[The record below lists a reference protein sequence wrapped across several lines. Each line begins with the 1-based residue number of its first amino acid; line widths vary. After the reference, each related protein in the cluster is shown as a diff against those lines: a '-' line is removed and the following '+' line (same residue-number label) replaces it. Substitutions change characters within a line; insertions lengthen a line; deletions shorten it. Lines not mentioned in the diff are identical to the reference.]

1 MKYFFF
7 YDIILHQK
15 EVMPMLK
22 KDISLLTDDELLD
35 IIFNSS
41 ENIGINYLKELK
53 KRSNIKYYNL
63 FANNQDK
70 IASYFN
76 KIKDSGVKG

>member
-1 MKYFFF
+1 
-7 YDIILHQK
+7 
-15 EVMPMLK
+15 MLK

-53 KRSNIKYYNL
+53 K
-63 FANNQDK
+63 
-70 IASYFN
+70 
-76 KIKDSGVKG
+76 GVI

>member
-7 YDIILHQK
+7 SDIILHQK

-41 ENIGINYLKELK
+41 ENIGINYLKDTKLK
-53 KRSNIKYYNL
+53 K
-63 FANNQDK
+63 Q
-70 IASYFN
+70 
-76 KIKDSGVKG
+76 